1 MSIEDKIALSK
12 TSVQFIAEGNFL
24 KRYHQSLSMIEQLLG
39 LNLKARYIKKIDQI
53 IISGRFPTSA
63 TTKLY
68 SNASPN
74 LKGDELIGDYNLNSS
89 KSGSQ
94 RIFFTIAYSFMQLS
108 GILQIFARSF
118 FRFSSSC
125 HLFRWIH
132 LGLVVSFPFSSHALT
147 SQTTTNHIEG
157 SAPYLTLDAGY
168 TRIISTTNGLLGIT
182 LSNGSKYTPSNNPS
196 SSSRPI
202 ELPTAGESFADI
214 GMLVPTDTNSVELS
228 TLIGSPYNYWGDDDG
243 DSDVTATGFISLSIV
258 DKYNQT
264 VSRSTV
270 PTLCKAPYKVTL
282 SSTNSTLS
290 TRYGVPNRSDFSAS
304 NVNYYVNPK
313 ASPVVCFARPNLE
326 YGRDNL
332 AGPSWMW
339 DPANGFLT
347 QKTDPSSYG
356 QNFPT
361 TGANGLYF
369 DLLITGSSQPLS
381 WSSLSQGG
389 ITVTMSNSTATS
401 VRVTLMGPYATSSQ
415 HSSSSP
421 GRVSTP
427 SLPQTFELVG
437 RDNNDNPVI
446 KYGFTLKQW
455 FVHRGN
461 VAETN
466 YSRVLS
472 WCNSLGYQMPRVKDL
487 SNAVRASDGIISGAT
502 PPAPHNA
509 YMRHIGSGFFTEWGK
524 MVDYS
529 GVGFNDSWFWTSD
542 SNGSSQFFVDAMTGN
557 LDWHF
562 YYGYGLCSYP

>member
-214 GMLVPTDTNSVELS
+214 GMLVPTDT
-228 TLIGSPYNYWGDDDG
+228 
-243 DSDVTATGFISLSIV
+243 
-258 DKYNQT
+258 
-264 VSRSTV
+264 
-270 PTLCKAPYKVTL
+270 
-282 SSTNSTLS
+282 
-290 TRYGVPNRSDFSAS
+290 
-304 NVNYYVNPK
+304 
-313 ASPVVCFARPNLE
+313 
-326 YGRDNL
+326 
-332 AGPSWMW
+332 
-339 DPANGFLT
+339 
-347 QKTDPSSYG
+347 
-356 QNFPT
+356 
-361 TGANGLYF
+361 
-369 DLLITGSSQPLS
+369 
-381 WSSLSQGG
+381 
-389 ITVTMSNSTATS
+389 
-401 VRVTLMGPYATSSQ
+401 
-415 HSSSSP
+415 
-421 GRVSTP
+421 
-427 SLPQTFELVG
+427 
-437 RDNNDNPVI
+437 
-446 KYGFTLKQW
+446 
-455 FVHRGN
+455 
-461 VAETN
+461 
-466 YSRVLS
+466 
-472 WCNSLGYQMPRVKDL
+472 
-487 SNAVRASDGIISGAT
+487 
-502 PPAPHNA
+502 
-509 YMRHIGSGFFTEWGK
+509 
-524 MVDYS
+524 
-529 GVGFNDSWFWTSD
+529 
-542 SNGSSQFFVDAMTGN
+542 
-557 LDWHF
+557 
-562 YYGYGLCSYP
+562 